1 MMEVADNIAK
11 YYSISVFDVLN
22 ENADNLIALLLLI
35 NRNSI
40 GNNELLDAG
49 ILNPLGCR
57 VRQDTMGT
65 ASIYILGTQLHQSL
79 GTLAERT
86 GSINHIINH
95 DAGVALYIANQVH
108 NLGTAR
114 ARTTPKGQPYCGHG

>member
-1 MMEVADNIAK
+1 MALPCRHIHLLPYLFAPLLVEQIA
-11 YYSISVFDVLN
+11 YRLVLINALN
-22 ENADNLIALLLLI
+22 EISQHRSKGNADNLIALLLRI

-65 ASIYILGTQLHQSL
+65 AGIYILGTQLHQSL

-95 DAGVALYIANQVH
+95 DAGL
-108 NLGTAR
+108 
-114 ARTTPKGQPYCGHG
+114 